1 MGLLWCMCLLLVLT
15 QASLGT
21 GAWQCP
27 RIPYSSTRNF
37 SVPYTLPSLDAGS
50 PVQNVAVFTDPTGPA
65 ALFVAIRNRILLV
78 SPELRLL
85 SMLITGPVGSAECE
99 ICRLCPA
106 AVDSPEHTDNVLLL
120 LDPLEPWLYSCGTAQ
135 HGLCYQ
141 HQLEVQDGEVT
152 ISTTHCLYSATG
164 NSPASCPDCVA
175 SPLGTS
181 ATVVATSYASF
192 FYLGSTIN
200 SSVAARYS
208 PQSVSVRRLKGTLD
222 GFSDDFQWLTVLP
235 VTLLVLGD
243 TSGGCWGAGCLPSPH
258 PALPVPAVLPTAGS
272 PGPVLARARFTSAG
286 AGAGAG
292 ASAGVGT
299 GAGVAAGGSP
309 VPLLRATSC
318 CLEDLRPELLEEVKD
333 ILIPE
338 ERLVTHR
345 HQVIGKG
352 HFGSVYHGTYSDPL
366 LGDLHCAVKSL
377 HRITDLEEV
386 EEFLRE
392 GILMKSFH
400 HPQVLSLL
408 GVCLPRHGLPLVVL
422 PYMRHGDLRHFIRT
436 QARSPT
442 VKELIGFGLQVAL
455 GMEYLAQKK
464 FVHRDLAARNCMY
477 GVMLSCWAPAPEE
490 RPSFTGLV
498 GELKRVLA
506 ALEGELYV
514 NLAVTYVNLER
525 GPPFP
530 PGPMEAMLAP
540 RKRIFLKIPLAGAC
554 GPPCW

>member
-1 MGLLWCMCLLLVLT
+1 MGLLCRVGLLLVL
-15 QASLGT
+15 ALVPLGT
-21 GAWQCP
+21 GTWQCP

-37 SVPYTLPSLDAGS
+37 SVPYTLPGLDASS
-50 PVQNVAVFTDPTGPA
+50 PVQNVAVFADSAGPA
-65 ALFVAIRNRILLV
+65 AVFVAIRNHILLA
-78 SPELRLL
+78 SPELHLL
-85 SMLITGPVGSAECE
+85 SVLVTGPVGSAECE

-106 AVDSPEHTDNVLLL
+106 TTDGPEDTDNVLLL
-120 LDPLEPWLYSCGTAQ
+120 LDPLEPWLYSCGTAR

-141 HQLEVQDGEVT
+141 HQLEVRDGQVAIT
-152 ISTTHCLYSATG
+152 TTHCLYSATG

-181 ATVVATSYASF
+181 ATVVATSYASL

-208 PQSVSVRRLKGTLD
+208 PQSVSIRRLKGTLD
-222 GFSDDFQWLTVLP
+222 GFSDDFQWLTVLE
-235 VTLLVLGD
+235 VLGEWV
-243 TSGGCWGAGCLPSPH
+243 SPAGGGMLGTC
-258 PALPVPAVLPTAGS
+258 PALTPPLLVPAVLPTAGS
-272 PGPVLARARFTSAG
+272 PGPARPRAHFAG
-286 AGAGAG
+286 AGAGV
-292 ASAGVGT
+292 VG
-299 GAGVAAGGSP
+299 GGSP
-309 VPLLRATSC
+309 MPLLRATSC

-352 HFGSVYHGTYSDPL
+352 HFGSVYHGTYMDPL

-377 HRITDLEEV
+377 HRITDVEEV

-422 PYMRHGDLRHFIRT
+422 PYMRHGDLRHFIRA
-436 QARSPT
+436 QERSPT
-442 VKELIGFGLQVAL
+442 VKDLIGFGLQVAL

-477 GVMLSCWAPAPEE
+477 GVMLNCWAPAPEE

-498 GELKRVLA
+498 GELERVLA
-506 ALEGELYV
+506 TLEGERYV

-525 GPPFP
+525 GCVFEGGHSPGWQHPRPPVCGSLPAPAPHP
-530 PGPMEAMLAP
+530 PRGG
-540 RKRIFLKIPLAGAC
+540 RG
-554 GPPCW
+554 